1 MFAPIKLTVTVKED
15 NAGPGFRSLQR
26 RLTGF
31 GKRRML
37 QAIGMRFR
45 DITRQNFGVTGIDR
59 PAEWPPYAR
68 NYPKWG
74 KRRGG
79 PATLIRT
86 GKMMQEIHVT
96 ANNPEYVD
104 VEADR
109 VYAAAQQF
117 GRPAANLPARPYFP
131 IVGTG
136 INYYLTPYT
145 ERELEKTAIQEVE
158 RIGMGA

>member
-1 MFAPIKLTVTVKED
+1 MFAPIKLTVRITED
-15 NAGPGFRSLQR
+15 GQGAGFRLLHR

-37 QAIGMRFR
+37 QAMGLRFR
-45 DITRQNFGVTGIDR
+45 EITRQNFGMAGIDR
-59 PAEWPPYAR
+59 PTPWAPYAR

-74 KRRGG
+74 KRKGG

-86 GKMMQEIHVT
+86 GRLMQEIYI
-96 ANNPEYVD
+96 NSNSSEYVEVGSD
-104 VEADR
+104 K

-117 GRPAANLPARPYFP
+117 GRAAARLPARPYFP

-136 INYYLTPYT
+136 TSYRLTPYS
-145 ERELEKTAIQEVE
+145 ERELGRVAVREVQ